1 MHCIAATHGRHKSM
15 SAKRNAL
22 PSFCRNRTFTCR
34 SSEINDALCFFASAR
49 GLFTHLNSVTPAGF
63 SCDQEHLKQTDSK
76 TISFEAHW
84 FVYLIV
90 LLVFHW
96 LLW

>member
-1 MHCIAATHGRHKSM
+1 MLCRAFAGIEHSRAVLLKSM
-15 SAKRNAL
+15 MHFVFL
-22 PSFCRNRTFTCR
+22 HQPVVF
-34 SSEINDALCFFASAR
+34 
-49 GLFTHLNSVTPAGF
+49 FTHLNSVTAAGF

>member
-1 MHCIAATHGRHKSM
+1 MGDINRCRQKEMLCRAFAGIEHSRAVLLKSM
-15 SAKRNAL
+15 MH
-22 PSFCRNRTFTCR
+22 FV
-34 SSEINDALCFFASAR
+34 FFASAR